1 MKLNFWC
8 HKVYWNSSMPIHL
21 HVMDGCFYTLAVE
34 LSGCTQAVWPS
45 EFNTYTL
52 ALFRKPLRSPVSK

>member
-1 MKLNFWC
+1 
-8 HKVYWNSSMPIHL
+8 MPIHL
-21 HVMDGCFYTLAVE
+21 HVMDGCFYTSAVE
-34 LSGCTQAVWPS
+34 LSGCAQAVWPS